1 MGFRSKI
8 ESILGLDDDMLEDD
22 FDGYQDEEEF
32 SNEFNQKVNDSK
44 NSNALANLNPFN
56 NNNQSSKVVGMPG
69 ISNGV
74 SEVALMEPRDY
85 EEMTKAIQAIR
96 ERKTIIVNLSMLEP
110 RQAQRFIDCVAGGT
124 FAIDGYQEQIGE
136 SHFIFAPSCVNV
148 SNISS
153 EGASPKNV
161 YKEENS
167 QYISG
172 KNTTPKPAW
181 GDSKLSAYS

>member
-1 MGFRSKI
+1 MGIRSKLS
-8 ESILGLDDDMLEDD
+8 SIFGMDDDMFEGGL
-22 FDGYQDEEEF
+22 DGYQDEEEF
-32 SNEFNQKVNDSK
+32 SNEIKNKVNDSR
-44 NSNALANLNPFN
+44 NSNALANLNPFY

-69 ISNGV
+69 VSNGV

-85 EEMTKAIQAIR
+85 DEMQNAIQAIR

-161 YKEENS
+161 YKEGNS

-181 GDSKLSAYS
+181 GDPKFSAFS